1 MIEKRKKSQKGAISI
16 FVMLAMMF
24 FLITIMGIYSI
35 SAKRAQ
41 TQTESIGFM
50 QKQYYNEI
58 ENDKIADSTEMI
70 PLYTKEQFWSVGN
83 GGNVEI
89 DGKIYDFSQA
99 NLNQYELKN
108 DIVINLQT
116 DLKNAQFKDNLLFG
130 DNTIQTNNC
139 EVLYYYKGNY
149 YVPFQYSDGIEV
161 INLNQENQPVL
172 SASGDDFSII
182 HEQVTDL
189 VGKYYLFALKNP
201 IHVSFDYN
209 YLENNLWENGNDVS
223 NYYSNYA
230 TIRSREMRDDLQ
242 GLKGRMLQFTFENS
256 FQTSW
261 AGLYVADT
269 KLESNKTYTWSVEL
283 KTIGNINMWIG
294 QEQGGFKTVPVTSE
308 WQRITHTFTA
318 TERNN
323 AAFMFYT
330 DGYAWLAG
338 DTLSI
343 RSLQLAETDSLNVK
357 SYDMAYGATLENL
370 ETPTREGDT
379 FLGWYTEPVGGEPI
393 TSDSQVYED
402 ITYYAHWE
410 YNHDNNV

>member
-1 MIEKRKKSQKGAISI
+1 M
-16 FVMLAMMF
+16 
-24 FLITIMGIYSI
+24 
-35 SAKRAQ
+35 
-41 TQTESIGFM
+41 
-50 QKQYYNEI
+50 
-58 ENDKIADSTEMI
+58 
-70 PLYTKEQFWSVGN
+70 
-83 GGNVEI
+83 
-89 DGKIYDFSQA
+89 
-99 NLNQYELKN
+99 
-108 DIVINLQT
+108 
-116 DLKNAQFKDNLLFG
+116 
-130 DNTIQTNNC
+130 
-139 EVLYYYKGNY
+139 
-149 YVPFQYSDGIEV
+149 
-161 INLNQENQPVL
+161 NQENQPDL
-172 SASGDDFSII
+172 SDSGDDFSII

-269 KLESNKTYTWSVEL
+269 RLESNKTYTWSVEL

-294 QEQGGFKTVPVTSE
+294 QEQGGFKTVPVTSQ

-370 ETPTREGDT
+370 ETPTREGYT
-379 FLGWYTEPVGGEPI
+379 FLGWYTEPIGGEPI